1 MGSINPL
8 HFFLNH
14 SIQQRRMKSKFV
26 CFIVATILGIFIA
39 PACSIAQFQTSSHF
53 SAYDGMLEPNPSSP
67 PAPYL
72 GDTTPTGPAW
82 NSIYA
87 EALGSGLVYTLNYER
102 ELSSS
107 FGLRLGFG
115 YLPVSAEKKNGT
127 TVSESATSAPL
138 TLSWFPFGST
148 SSRLEVGAG
157 LSYVDLT
164 KSVRGFPQ
172 VNSIGYAGIL
182 GYRYEEEDGGFLF
195 RADFTPII
203 LLGGFY
209 AWGGVGLGFG
219 F

>member
-1 MGSINPL
+1 
-8 HFFLNH
+8 
-14 SIQQRRMKSKFV
+14 
-26 CFIVATILGIFIA
+26 
-39 PACSIAQFQTSSHF
+39 
-53 SAYDGMLEPNPSSP
+53 MLESNPSSP

-87 EALGSGLVYTLNYER
+87 EALGTGLVYTLNYER
-102 ELSSS
+102 LLSQS

-138 TLSWFPFGST
+138 TLSWFPFGA
-148 SSRLEVGAG
+148 SSSKLEIGAG
-157 LSYVDLT
+157 LSYIDLT

-172 VNSIGYAGIL
+172 VNSIGYAGII
-182 GYRYEEEDGGFLF
+182 GYRYEDEDGGFLF
-195 RADFTPII
+195 RAGFTPII

-209 AWGGVGLGFG
+209 AWGGASVGYAF
-219 F
+219 

>member
-1 MGSINPL
+1 MFEL
-8 HFFLNH
+8 
-14 SIQQRRMKSKFV
+14 
-26 CFIVATILGIFIA
+26 
-39 PACSIAQFQTSSHF
+39 
-53 SAYDGMLEPNPSSP
+53 NPSSP
-67 PAPYL
+67 PVPYL
-72 GDTTPTGPAW
+72 GDTTPTAPAW

-107 FGLRLGFG
+107 FGLRVGFG

-138 TLSWFPFGST
+138 TLSWLPFGA
-148 SSRLEVGAG
+148 SSSKLEVGAG

-203 LLGGFY
+203 LLGGSY
-209 AWGGVGLGFG
+209 AWGGVSLGFG

>member
-1 MGSINPL
+1 MN
-8 HFFLNH
+8 
-14 SIQQRRMKSKFV
+14 SKTACIIFASV
-26 CFIVATILGIFIA
+26 LGIFIA
-39 PACSIAQFQTSSHF
+39 PVLTRAQIRTSSDLAA
-53 SAYDGMLEPNPSSP
+53 SGLLPMLESNPSSP

-87 EALGSGLVYTLNYER
+87 EALGTGLVYTLNYER
-102 ELSSS
+102 LLSQS

-138 TLSWFPFGST
+138 TLSWFPFGA
-148 SSRLEVGAG
+148 SSSKLEIGAG
-157 LSYVDLT
+157 LSYIDLT

-172 VNSIGYAGIL
+172 VNSIGYAGII
-182 GYRYEEEDGGFLF
+182 GYRYEDEDGGFLF
-195 RADFTPII
+195 RAGFTPII

-209 AWGGVGLGFG
+209 AWGGASVGYAF
-219 F
+219 